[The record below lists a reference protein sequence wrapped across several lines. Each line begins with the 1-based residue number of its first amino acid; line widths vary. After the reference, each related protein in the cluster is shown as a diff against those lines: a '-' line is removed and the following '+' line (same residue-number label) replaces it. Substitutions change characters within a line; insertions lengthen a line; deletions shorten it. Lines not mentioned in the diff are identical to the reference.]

1 MKSEVLPPGTP
12 APDFVLT
19 DHLGR
24 SHRLQQYLG
33 QVVLLVFYRGFW
45 CNSCRRQLG
54 QFRSEFQEFADRE
67 VTVLAVSVEPA
78 DETRRAIKDE
88 SIPFVFLR
96 DPTLEV
102 ITSYGVRHRRDGDEP
117 DIAHP
122 GVFVLDQ
129 EGIVRFAYVG
139 AYPEDRPALGT
150 ILLALDQLD
159 R

>member
-1 MKSEVLPPGTP
+1 MKSEALPPGSP

-24 SHRLQQYLG
+24 PHRLQHYRG

-54 QFRSEFQEFADRE
+54 QFRSEYQEFADRE
-67 VTVLAVSVEPA
+67 VTVLAVSVETA

-88 SIPFVFLR
+88 SIPIAFLR

-102 ITSYGVRHRRDGDEP
+102 ITRYGVRHYREGGEP
-117 DIAHP
+117 DIARP

-129 EGIVRFAYVG
+129 EGVVRFAYVG

-150 ILLALDQLD
+150 ILLALDQID